1 MNSSRTIMIVDDDR
15 GFAHSLAG
23 LLCTAGYRTCVSQDP
38 AGAMLHARAQPVDCA
53 LVDYNLGA
61 TLGTALIAR
70 LGDEGHAFP
79 KIMITGF
86 GDVRTATQAMK
97 LGASDFLEKPC
108 DPEELLTTI
117 ETAMARSRERV
128 QLSDGIR
135 EARRLLQQLTA
146 RESEIVDAIVAG
158 RSSRQIADALSVSQR
173 TVEAHRANV
182 LQKLGISNTASL
194 VRLAVL
200 AGLGPPQG

>member
-1 MNSSRTIMIVDDDR
+1 MSKVKVGINGFGRIGRIVFRESFNRDNVEVVAINDLLDVDHLAYLLKYDSVHGR
-15 GFAHSLAG
+15 FAGTVEVKEGKLYVNGKHIRI
-23 LLCTAGYRTCVSQDP
+23 TAERDP
-38 AGAMLHARAQPVDCA
+38 ANLKWNEVD
-53 LVDYNLGA
+53 VDVVA
-61 TLGTALIAR
+61 
-70 LGDEGHAFP
+70 EC
-79 KIMITGF
+79 TGF
-86 GDVRTATQAMK
+86 
-97 LGASDFLEKPC
+97 F
-108 DPEELLTTI
+108 TTI
-117 ETAMARSRERV
+117 ETAMARSRGRV
-128 QLSDGIR
+128 QHSDGIR

>member
-1 MNSSRTIMIVDDDR
+1 MNASRTVMVVDDDR

-23 LLCTAGYRTCVSQDP
+23 LLCAAGYRTCVSHDP

-61 TLGTALIAR
+61 TLGTSLIAR
-70 LGDEGHAFP
+70 LGDEGHDFP

-97 LGASDFLEKPC
+97 LGAADFLEKPY
-108 DPEELLTTI
+108 DPDELLTAI
-117 ETAMARSRERV
+117 ETAMARSRGRV
-128 QLSDGIR
+128 QVSDGIR
-135 EARRLLQQLTA
+135 EARRLLQQLTG

-158 RSSRQIADALSVSQR
+158 RSSKQIADALSVSQR

-182 LQKLGISNTASL
+182 LQKLAISNTASL

-200 AGLGPPQG
+200 AGLGPPQA

>member
-1 MNSSRTIMIVDDDR
+1 
-15 GFAHSLAG
+15 
-23 LLCTAGYRTCVSQDP
+23 
-38 AGAMLHARAQPVDCA
+38 MLHARAQPVDCA

-117 ETAMARSRERV
+117 ETAMARSRGRV

-158 RSSRQIADALSVSQR
+158 RSSRQIADALKVSQR